1 MTQPSYLVFARYPE
15 EGKVK
20 TRLASTLG
28 NSGSMVLYRAMML
41 DVIERLLERGYP
53 VTVCVFPPDRL
64 DEFRQLLAREKWA
77 FPLPALLAQQGE
89 TLGGKMYQ
97 ALAQWNSFPVLLVGT
112 DSPTLPDS
120 YLDTA
125 ERFMME
131 ATSRAVLGPAAD
143 GGFYLLGLTAL
154 HSNYFFGDNYS
165 NETVYQRTWD
175 GLLTC
180 FDETLALPEWYDI
193 DDTTG
198 LEQLYK
204 EVQNSNLPYVRRTR
218 TVLQQLWQAGRQ

>member
-41 DVIERLLERGYP
+41 DVIERLLKRGYP
-53 VTVCVFPPDRL
+53 VTVCVFPPERIE
-64 DEFRQLLAREKWA
+64 EFRQLLTREKWA
-77 FPLPALLAQQGE
+77 FPLPTLLAQQGT
-89 TLGGKMYQ
+89 TLGDKMYQ
-97 ALAQWNSFPVLLVGT
+97 ALAEQNYFPTLLVGT

-120 YLDTA
+120 HLDTA

-131 ATSRAVLGPAAD
+131 GTSRAVLGPAAD
-143 GGFYLLGLTAL
+143 GGFYLLGLTTL

-165 NETVYQRTWD
+165 NATVFHRTWAS
-175 GLLTC
+175 LRTC

-193 DDTTG
+193 DDAVA
-198 LEQLYK
+198 LEQLYQ
-204 EVQNSNLPYVRRTR
+204 EVQNSDLPYVRRTR
-218 TVLQQLWQAGRQ
+218 AALQQLWELQK